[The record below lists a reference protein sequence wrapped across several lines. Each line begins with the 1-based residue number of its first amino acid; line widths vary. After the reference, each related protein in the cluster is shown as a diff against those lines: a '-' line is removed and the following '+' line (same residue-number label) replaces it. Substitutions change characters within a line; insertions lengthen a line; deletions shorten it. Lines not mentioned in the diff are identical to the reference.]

1 MSLRYWGENQSWR
14 MRFAIVIL
22 AAGAVLFPARA
33 FADGAGTCTAGTTVR
48 LSAPEAS
55 QGSLLL
61 IALKS
66 TKSLAEVQGDWG
78 GRSVPMWR
86 AGAEEGQ
93 RKGLLG
99 VDLEKEPG
107 EYGLEITG
115 EKARG
120 EEVSCSV
127 KVAVREGRFA
137 NERVKV
143 GTDFVEP
150 ILDIVKR
157 EKVIRMIL
165 NDIIDRV

>member
-1 MSLRYWGENQSWR
+1 MSLRDWGENQSWR

-86 AGAEEGQ
+86 AGADEGD
-93 RKGLLG
+93 RKSTRLNSSHRCIS
-99 VDLEKEPG
+99 
-107 EYGLEITG
+107 Y
-115 EKARG
+115 
-120 EEVSCSV
+120 
-127 KVAVREGRFA
+127 AVFCL
-137 NERVKV
+137 K
-143 GTDFVEP
+143 
-150 ILDIVKR
+150 K
-157 EKVIRMIL
+157 K
-165 NDIIDRV
+165 